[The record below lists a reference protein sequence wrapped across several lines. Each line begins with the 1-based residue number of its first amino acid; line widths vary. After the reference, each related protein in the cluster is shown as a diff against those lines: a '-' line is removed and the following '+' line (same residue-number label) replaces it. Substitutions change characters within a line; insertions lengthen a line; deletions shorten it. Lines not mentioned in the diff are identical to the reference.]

1 LGSHLIARRVREL
14 KVYCELYSCL
24 VAPELL
30 EEVELVGVI
39 LSGGPA
45 SVYEEG
51 SPHVDPKVS
60 LGRRRRACVP
70 QRPHARQ
77 HWPSFFVVAFMW

>member
-1 LGSHLIARRVREL
+1 VREL

-24 VAPELL
+24 VEAEML
-30 EEVELVGVI
+30 EEKELVGVI

-51 SPHVDPKVS
+51 SPHVNPKVVMASSRS
-60 LGRRRRACVP
+60 LSDSLP
-70 QRPHARQ
+70 LSL
-77 HWPSFFVVAFMW
+77 SFCE